1 VGPVRRRSRPA
12 RTPQTLVSASLALL
26 ALACGGGSPARPDPE
41 PAPATAPAPGSPT
54 RVLLF
59 PLNVAV
65 ALPTEV
71 EAGVGPV
78 SSELRAYLEGC
89 GLAVETIEL
98 GAARD
103 AWLRAAVA
111 HKGEVGPEKMS
122 FEGAAST
129 LARQLRETRTFDA
142 LLVPW
147 IAMRAARM
155 RGGSVS
161 WDGVKR
167 KLDLAGDTG
176 NRGIRWA
183 LNRLQLY
190 VKAPSLQVAGF
201 SPQGDK
207 LFEGIG
213 GLDLVDEA
221 ELDVSAAKIHFDMT
235 PKAEILQDRKHL
247 REGIA
252 IALAPYLLA
261 CEEKVD

>member
-1 VGPVRRRSRPA
+1 M
-12 RTPQTLVSASLALL
+12 
-26 ALACGGGSPARPDPE
+26 
-41 PAPATAPAPGSPT
+41 
-54 RVLLF
+54 
-59 PLNVAV
+59 
-65 ALPTEV
+65 
-71 EAGVGPV
+71 
-78 SSELRAYLEGC
+78 
-89 GLAVETIEL
+89 
-98 GAARD
+98 
-103 AWLRAAVA
+103 A

-129 LARQLRETRTFDA
+129 LARQLGETRSFDA

-167 KLDLAGDTG
+167 KLDLAGDTE
-176 NRGIRWA
+176 NRRIRWA

-190 VKAPSLQVAGF
+190 VKAPSLQVVGF
-201 SPQGDK
+201 SPKGEK

-221 ELDVSAAKIHFDMT
+221 DLDVSAAKNQFDMT

-252 IALAPYLLA
+252 IALAPYPLE